1 MFLKQSGADGVTPP
15 GFQFPVKELVASL
28 QTYRNMEQQSSYSD
42 FIGVYKNAINPDLC
56 DWLVDY
62 MGKAHQVVTRNSLH
76 VQDKQ
81 ICLDAFSPGE
91 AQALM
96 DGVNGCLIYYTKKY
110 PYLSNF
116 NYVSSLT
123 LLQQTDPTE
132 GYHIFHGEN
141 LNWNAS
147 ARTMAWMVYLN
158 DVEEGG
164 ETEFLYQGIKVKPE
178 KGKVVIWPGSY
189 THLHRGNPPGSSK
202 FIATGWYQ
210 CDIGLD
216 QLRVQAQGIEIQPE
230 E

>member
-1 MFLKQSGADGVTPP
+1 
-15 GFQFPVKELVASL
+15 
-28 QTYRNMEQQSSYSD
+28 MEQQSSYSD

-62 MGKAHQVVTRNSLH
+62 MDKSQHVVTRNSLS

-81 ICLDAFSPGE
+81 ICLDAFSPGD
-91 AQALM
+91 AADLM
-96 DGVNGCLIYYTKKY
+96 DGVNGCLLYYTKKY

-123 LLQQTDPTE
+123 LLQKTNPME

-147 ARTMAWMVYLN
+147 TRTMAWMVYLN
-158 DVEEGG
+158 DVEDGG
-164 ETEFLYQGIKVKPE
+164 ETEFLYQSIKVKPE

-189 THLHRGNPPGSSK
+189 THLHRGNPPGSPK
-202 FIATGWYQ
+202 YIATGWYQ

-216 QLRVQAQGIEIQPE
+216 QLRVQAHGVELQPE

>member
-1 MFLKQSGADGVTPP
+1 
-15 GFQFPVKELVASL
+15 
-28 QTYRNMEQQSSYSD
+28 MEPAYSD
-42 FIGVYKNAINPDLC
+42 FIGVYKDAINPDLC
-56 DWLVDY
+56 DWLVNY
-62 MGKAHQVVTRNSLH
+62 MDKSQYVVSRNSLH

-81 ICLDAFSPGE
+81 ICLDSFSPCE
-91 AQALM
+91 AQDLM
-96 DGVNGCLIYYTKKY
+96 DGVNGCLIYYTKNY
-110 PYLSNF
+110 PYLTNF

-123 LLQQTDPTE
+123 LLQKTNPTE

-147 ARTMAWMVYLN
+147 DRTMAWTVYLN
-158 DVEEGG
+158 DVKEGG

-189 THLHRGNPPGSSK
+189 THIHRGNPPGSPK
-202 FIATGWYQ
+202 YIATGWYQ

-216 QLRVQAQGIEIQPE
+216 QLRVRTHGIELLE